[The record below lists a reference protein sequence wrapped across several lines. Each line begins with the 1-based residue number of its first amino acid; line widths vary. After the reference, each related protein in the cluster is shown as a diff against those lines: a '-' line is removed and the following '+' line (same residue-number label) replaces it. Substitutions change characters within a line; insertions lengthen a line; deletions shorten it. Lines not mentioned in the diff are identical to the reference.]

1 MPHANK
7 QGCDT
12 MPYSCS
18 KRRCKGTKKK
28 AYGEREQR
36 FSLVIC
42 MGKAILLSLHI
53 NHIYMESI
61 HPTSQQRQTRR
72 KSGKHLCLLFFAFL
86 FLLPSFFSCL
96 QDDESDD
103 NTPVVIPE
111 GFVSV
116 AHRGYHPKGVAEN
129 SALAY
134 RHAKFAGFD
143 YGETD
148 IQWTKDD
155 IPVCCHDEFF
165 IDNTTKDS
173 ITIRRHTFE
182 ELKRFDYHGTSI
194 SSLQEVM
201 DTCKRYGLGL
211 YLDRFTA
218 FSKERQK
225 RIFAMIDDF
234 GKEKVCYIFGN
245 REKEGI
251 KQVLEYD
258 SCATIALLHFQ
269 RIDQELIDFANSIS
283 TSTNKIILDVDHTTN
298 PITVLQ
304 QFGQVLKPNVHYS
317 VFTIN
322 NKKTYKKYLP
332 YAISIT
338 SDQWSAR
345 NLR

>member
-1 MPHANK
+1 M
-7 QGCDT
+7 
-12 MPYSCS
+12 
-18 KRRCKGTKKK
+18 
-28 AYGEREQR
+28 
-36 FSLVIC
+36 
-42 MGKAILLSLHI
+42 LSLHI
-53 NHIYMESI
+53 NRISMESSQ
-61 HPTSQQRQTRR
+61 PTTRQRQTSI
-72 KSGKHLCLLFFAFL
+72 KSYKHLGLLLFAL
-86 FLLPSFFSCL
+86 LVLLPLFISCL
-96 QDDESDD
+96 QDDEYED

-116 AHRGYHPKGVAEN
+116 AHRGYCPKGVAEN

-134 RHAKFAGFD
+134 RYAKFAGFD

-165 IDNTTKDS
+165 IDRTTKDS
-173 ITIRRHTFE
+173 ISIRRYTFE

-201 DTCKRYGLGL
+201 DTCKHYGLGL

-218 FSKERQK
+218 FSKERRK
-225 RIFAMIDDF
+225 RIFEMIEDF
-234 GKEKVCYIFGN
+234 GKGKVCYIFGN

-251 KQVLEYD
+251 KQVLEFD

-269 RIDQELIDFANSIS
+269 RIDSGLIDFANSIS
-283 TSTNKIILDVDHTTN
+283 TSSNNVILDVDHTTN
-298 PITVLQ
+298 PTAVLQ
-304 QFGQVLKPNVHYS
+304 QYGQALKPNVHYS

-322 NKKTYKKYLP
+322 NKRTYKEYLP
-332 YAISIT
+332 YVVSIT
-338 SDQWSAR
+338 SDLLSAR

>member
-1 MPHANK
+1 M
-7 QGCDT
+7 
-12 MPYSCS
+12 
-18 KRRCKGTKKK
+18 
-28 AYGEREQR
+28 
-36 FSLVIC
+36 
-42 MGKAILLSLHI
+42 LSLHI
-53 NHIYMESI
+53 NHIYMESM
-61 HPTSQQRQTRR
+61 HPTSRQRQTGR
-72 KSGKHLCLLFFAFL
+72 KSGKHRALLFLALLALCLSFL
-86 FLLPSFFSCL
+86 SCF

-111 GFVSV
+111 GFVCV

-173 ITIRRHTFE
+173 IHIRRHTFE

-218 FSKERQK
+218 FSKERRE

-234 GKEKVCYIFGN
+234 GKDKVCYIFSN

-251 KQVLEYD
+251 KQVLEFD

-298 PITVLQ
+298 PVTVLQ
-304 QFGQVLKPNVHYS
+304 QYGQALKPNVNYS

-322 NKKTYKKYLP
+322 NKRTFKEYLP
-332 YAISIT
+332 HVVSIT
-338 SDQWSAR
+338 SDLLSTG
-345 NLR
+345 NLK